1 MYNGGHNSEE
11 YKMKPYFNAM
21 KLSDI
26 RMNFRM
32 KYSMIQTIRLNFKG
46 NKRYKSE
53 GYRCPDCHA
62 LPEAESISAT
72 PQSVPS
78 VPGKGPDNS
87 PPVTPSLEVLDSQ
100 EHVRSSCLGN
110 KDLRDGRDLNQTV
123 ELLAFFSDVRK
134 RRTERY
140 GG

>member
-1 MYNGGHNSEE
+1 
-11 YKMKPYFNAM
+11 
-21 KLSDI
+21 
-26 RMNFRM
+26 MNFRM
-32 KYSMIQTIRLNFKG
+32 KYSMIQTIGLNFKG
-46 NKRYKSE
+46 NRRYKSE
-53 GYRCPDCHA
+53 GYRCPDCYA
-62 LPEAESISAT
+62 LPEAESIPAT
-72 PQSVPS
+72 SQSVPA
-78 VPGKGPDNS
+78 VPGTGSDNS
-87 PPVTPSLEVLDSQ
+87 PPVTPSLVVEDSQ